1 MRTSRSRRR
10 KYGSSRNVDA
20 KLARSIST
28 QDIGYRTPKEPLQSF
43 ILRLQPITRPLNV
56 RRDLLDDRPSRFSVF
71 FYFSLLN
78 FIACFAAALTAAL
91 AVAFSV
97 CFVLNVRRRIALF
110 DRIPDDDTF
119 LFEFSNGEWLR
130 FIAIFPIYLDR
141 EFFVCGSQV
150 V

>member
-1 MRTSRSRRR
+1 MSCPTQTTSLLVINKILATAPQRSPCR
-10 KYGSSRNVDA
+10 V
-20 KLARSIST
+20 
-28 QDIGYRTPKEPLQSF
+28 
-43 ILRLQPITRPLNV
+43 LRLHPITRPLNV

-110 DRIPDDDTF
+110 DRIPDDDTS
-119 LFEFSNGEWLR
+119 LFEFS
-130 FIAIFPIYLDR
+130 I
-141 EFFVCGSQV
+141 
-150 V
+150 